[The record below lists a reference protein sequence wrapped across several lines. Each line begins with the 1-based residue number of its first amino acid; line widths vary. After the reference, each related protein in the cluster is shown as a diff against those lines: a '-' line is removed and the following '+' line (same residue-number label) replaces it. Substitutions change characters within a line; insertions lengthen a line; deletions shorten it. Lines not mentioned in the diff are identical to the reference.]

1 MARTEQEWLELAR
14 RYNFRGRMDKGEF
27 TGPVLSHG
35 KDSVVVD
42 VTGKE
47 FLDFNSGQMCSV
59 LGHNHPRIIQAIQEV
74 CQTLIHSSSNYFN
87 TAEIELAQRLG
98 DIVPPPLQKS
108 TFLLS
113 GSDSNETAIMMAKV
127 YTGKFEVASPHAS
140 FHGFS
145 YASRAVTFAGW
156 HAGYGPFAP
165 GMYAILTPYRY
176 RCQFCQKAPDCTLG
190 CLDTSFELLDAQSV
204 GSLAAV
210 ITEPLF
216 SAGGVIPAPTVWL
229 RALQAKCRERGM
241 LLIFDEAQTGLA
253 KLGTMFAFE
262 QHGVVPDI
270 VTISKHFGGGVSI
283 SAAITTE
290 EIEQTV
296 VERGYVGG
304 HSHCNDPLGCVAGI
318 ASIDIIVEEN
328 LPKKAV
334 ELGEY
339 FQGILRRLAQKHEL
353 IGDVRGQGLI
363 QGIEFVEDRERK
375 VPAKATGVAIHK
387 RLLEKG
393 VICSSRRGGSV
404 VRFVPPFTTTRAQFD
419 YAGELLDQAITE
431 VLDEGARASG
441 RAGRG

>member
-1 MARTEQEWLELAR
+1 MARTEREWLELAR

-27 TGPVLSHG
+27 SGPVLSHG

-47 FLDFNSGQMCSV
+47 FLDFNSGQMCSA
-59 LGHNHPRIIQAIQEV
+59 LGHNHPRIIQAIQDV
-74 CQTLIHSSSNYFN
+74 CRTLIHSSSNYFN
-87 TAEIELAQRLG
+87 TTEIELAKRLAE
-98 DIVPPPLQKS
+98 IAPPPLQKS

-113 GSDSNETAIMMAKV
+113 GSDSNEAAIQMAKI

-140 FHGFS
+140 FHGMS
-145 YASRAVTFAGW
+145 HTARALTFAGW
-156 HAGYGPFAP
+156 HAGYGPYAP
-165 GMYAILTPYRY
+165 GAYALITPYRY
-176 RCQFCQKAPDCTLG
+176 RCQFCQGKPDCTLA
-190 CLDTSFELLDAQSV
+190 CLDTSFELLDAQST

-229 RALQAKCRERGM
+229 RALKRKCEERGM

-262 QHGVVPDI
+262 QHGVVPDV
-270 VTISKHFGGGVSI
+270 VTLSKHFGGGVSI

-304 HSHCNDPLGCVAGI
+304 HSHCNDPLGCAAGI
-318 ASIDIIVEEN
+318 ASIDIIVDEN

-339 FQGILRRLAQKHEL
+339 FQGILRRLAQAHEL
-353 IGDVRGQGLI
+353 IGDVRGQGLF
-363 QGIEFVEDRERK
+363 QRIEFVEDRERK
-375 VPAKATGVAIHK
+375 VPAKGTGVAIHK
-387 RLLEKG
+387 RLLDTG
-393 VICSSRRGGSV
+393 LICSARRGGSV
-404 VRFVPPFTTTRAQFD
+404 LRFVPPFTTTRAQFD
-419 YAGELLDQAITE
+419 RAGELIDQAIAET
-431 VLDEGARASG
+431 LDERARAG
-441 RAGRG
+441 GRG